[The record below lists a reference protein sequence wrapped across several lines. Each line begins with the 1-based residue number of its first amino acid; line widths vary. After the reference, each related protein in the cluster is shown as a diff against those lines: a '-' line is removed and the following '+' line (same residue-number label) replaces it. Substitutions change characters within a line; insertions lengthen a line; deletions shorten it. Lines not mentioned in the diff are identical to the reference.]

1 LQLLVSVD
9 NHRSF
14 KLRLPSIRKDLCR
27 RMLSRGGAGSLI
39 PDVESLPVSPVSE
52 NQLTMS
58 ADASLLS
65 ASKFG
70 RLLAAE
76 HDNIAT
82 DIGILSPP
90 SRRPMLNDI
99 ETPAMSRDDR
109 DSHLLQQQQP
119 PPNPSSGQSLTRIN
133 HDAILSSSNNH
144 TSTDS
149 EPFAELQSADNRL
162 LKSIPQGVATLEHEL
177 ISPAKRLDRDAHSVM
192 SSAAKQGYMLPTAN
206 VKHNVTEKVAQ
217 VSNFC

>member
-1 LQLLVSVD
+1 MVSVD

-14 KLRLPSIRKDLCR
+14 KLRLPSIRKDICR

-52 NQLTMS
+52 NQLMLS
-58 ADASLLS
+58 ADESFLS
-65 ASKFG
+65 ASRFG

-76 HDNIAT
+76 HDNVAT
-82 DIGILSPP
+82 DIGLLSP
-90 SRRPMLNDI
+90 SNRRQLLSDS
-99 ETPAMSRDDR
+99 ETPAILRDDR
-109 DSHLLQQQQP
+109 ESHLQQP
-119 PPNPSSGQSLTRIN
+119 QPPNPTVGQSVARVN
-133 HDAILSSSNNH
+133 HDAIQISSNNH
-144 TSTDS
+144 ASTDS
-149 EPFAELQSADNRL
+149 EPFSELPPSDNRL
-162 LKSIPQGVATLEHEL
+162 LKSVQQGVSPIEHEL

-217 VSNFC
+217 VSSVF